1 MKSRR
6 SSMNE
11 QPKTKTFRPW
21 GTYLGAI
28 VVPMR
33 MEKINRLTYVELLAQ
48 RIQRL
53 VDQEEPDWV
62 AELLSRYPIEEIWDL
77 FPRMESLGQQIA
89 EAVQYQLNLGRLFG
103 NRKMIR
109 IKVSPKWQGTLDED
123 NLEEYLGDLH
133 YQRTG

>member
-1 MKSRR
+1 
-6 SSMNE
+6 MNE

-28 VVPMR
+28 EVPMR

-62 AELLSRYPIEEIWDL
+62 AELLSRYPIEELSAEIEA
-77 FPRMESLGQQIA
+77 RKGLGEAIA

-109 IKVSPKWQGTLDED
+109 IKVSPKWQGTLDEED
-123 NLEEYLGDLH
+123 TLENYLGQLH
-133 YQRTG
+133 YLRTGM